1 MSLGIQQF
9 FSFIHLDLRVRTLLV
24 LICTLF
30 VIKAV
35 IIFIFD
41 YIQARITS
49 NYEREAKSKLYE
61 DAMAASW
68 PFLLKQKIGHLENY
82 MTQEMKWAVRILQM
96 IPDLIL
102 DVTSFLIYFI
112 IALRIA
118 PYVTVLAIIIGG
130 VLFLLMRPL
139 VVRVKNYSK
148 EERLLL
154 KEVSHQV
161 NENFTGL
168 KTIKSLQAEEPLV
181 DEGRKIFKQI
191 EFLRLR
197 MHVSKHLTLD
207 LVQPISVIFVSVVFA
222 VSYFQKG
229 FNLAVFVATVY
240 LIQRIFVYIDKAQR
254 TTNQFYSGMPNL
266 LALIDFS
273 DNVRRAREL
282 PGGDKKFSFTK
293 ELALRDVAFSYGKA
307 RTTLS
312 GINIRIN
319 KGEMIGIIGPSGAGK
334 TTLIDLILRLFSPTS
349 GVIELDGQAISDI
362 SLAEWRKNVGY
373 VSQEIFLKNATVFEN
388 IRFYDESISKEKVIE
403 GARLANA
410 TQFISDLPNGFE
422 TMVGER
428 GVYLSAGQRQR
439 IALARILARSPELLI
454 LDEATAAL
462 DNESEK
468 MIKLAIENLHGKVTV
483 IIIAHRLTTILDAD
497 RIIAIDDG
505 KIVETGAPADLLEN
519 HSSYLYKVNN
529 IG

>member
-1 MSLGIQQF
+1 M
-9 FSFIHLDLRVRTLLV
+9 
-24 LICTLF
+24 
-30 VIKAV
+30 
-35 IIFIFD
+35 
-41 YIQARITS
+41 
-49 NYEREAKSKLYE
+49 
-61 DAMAASW
+61 
-68 PFLLKQKIGHLENY
+68 
-82 MTQEMKWAVRILQM
+82 
-96 IPDLIL
+96 
-102 DVTSFLIYFI
+102 
-112 IALRIA
+112 
-118 PYVTVLAIIIGG
+118 
-130 VLFLLMRPL
+130 
-139 VVRVKNYSK
+139 
-148 EERLLL
+148 
-154 KEVSHQV
+154 
-161 NENFTGL
+161 
-168 KTIKSLQAEEPLV
+168 
-181 DEGRKIFKQI
+181 
-191 EFLRLR
+191 
-197 MHVSKHLTLD
+197 
-207 LVQPISVIFVSVVFA
+207 
-222 VSYFQKG
+222 
-229 FNLAVFVATVY
+229 
-240 LIQRIFVYIDKAQR
+240 
-254 TTNQFYSGMPNL
+254 
-266 LALIDFS
+266 
-273 DNVRRAREL
+273 
-282 PGGDKKFSFTK
+282 
-293 ELALRDVAFSYGKA
+293 RDVAFSYGKA

-468 MIKLAIENLHGKVTV
+468 MIKQAIENLHGKVTV

-505 KIVETGAPADLLEN
+505 KIVNWCSRFT
-519 HSSYLYKVNN
+519 
-529 IG
+529 